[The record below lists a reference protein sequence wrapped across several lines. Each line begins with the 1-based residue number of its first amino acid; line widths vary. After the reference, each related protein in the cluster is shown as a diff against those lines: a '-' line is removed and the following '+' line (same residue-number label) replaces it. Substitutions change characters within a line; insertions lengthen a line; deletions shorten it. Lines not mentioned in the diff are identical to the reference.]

1 MRIADGALVA
11 EVRRL
16 AAERPDFVYEKQAT
30 DEWWASGACLYVHQ
44 DEHQG
49 LVAGCLIGHALANL
63 GVPLE
68 LLSEFD
74 RSGDDTSADAL
85 LPKFGVSGTVTLWA
99 MQAQLEQ
106 DEGQPWGRAVEL
118 ADGQVN
124 LDGV

>member
-16 AAERPDFVYEKQAT
+16 AAERPDFVYEKQTT
-30 DEWWASGACLYVHQ
+30 DEWASGVCLYVHQ
-44 DEHQG
+44 DEQQG

-68 LLSEFD
+68 SLREFD

-99 MQAQLEQ
+99 MHAQLEQ
-106 DEGQPWGRAVEL
+106 DEGQPWGRAVKL
-118 ADGQVN
+118 ADEQVDLN
-124 LDGV
+124 G